1 MNNVNQQGMSGSTL
15 LLVSQGDLEKVIEN
29 VMMTFFEKMTREMN
43 STKADDVL
51 LNEDEVQQLLGV
63 GHATLWRWNR
73 DKYLCNVKIGRRV
86 LWRKSDID
94 AILNR

>member
-1 MNNVNQQGMSGSTL
+1 MSGSTL
-15 LLVSQGDLEKVIEN
+15 LLISQGDLEKVVEN

-43 STKADDVL
+43 STKADEDL
-51 LNEDEVQQLLGV
+51 LTGDEVQQLLV
-63 GHATLWRWNR
+63 VTRSTLWRWHQ
-73 DKYLCNVKIGRRV
+73 DKYLCHVKIGRRI